1 MGPTRGQLPNQ
12 AVGAALG
19 PPTPGCL
26 EERDKTIRS
35 PTLLGGCLGPCRPPG
50 PGRVWRASACVR
62 APGYECAR
70 AGLRSQASGSFP
82 LSSRVLA
89 PKTPGQDS
97 EVLERGLPPRL
108 PPGQGWPDGPLGGSL
123 PGVLARTAPQW
134 PSSKPRDLGLEWT
147 ESWPTKPQSSQG
159 HSALWSGGTSP
170 MGPSRKMA
178 GAPALY
184 VVPTKVVPA
193 ASTGCPEE
201 APGEPRTRL
210 ATHPPEPPASG
221 SWWPGPVTPLPQ
233 TWAAIW
239 VTTDVM

>member
-193 ASTGCPEE
+193 ASTGRPEE
-201 APGEPRTRL
+201 APGEPQTRL

-221 SWWPGPVTPLPQ
+221 SWWPGPVTPLP
-233 TWAAIW
+233 
-239 VTTDVM
+239 